1 MQEKLL
7 NFPRKFNFKFKEI
20 TSMNNEELKIMGRR
34 GREFLKE
41 NYDIDKIILD
51 YIEFYKEVL
60 NK

>member
-1 MQEKLL
+1 
-7 NFPRKFNFKFKEI
+7 
-20 TSMNNEELKIMGRR
+20 MNNEELKIMGRR